1 MKFIGWFCMLF
12 IPAWGL
18 ISYDIA
24 QGAGHERTVA
34 MPVSETEAVITPW
47 LESNGF
53 AVYRANGI
61 QQEVQLEADKPGTRW
76 RVRLKA
82 HSPLATRISAQEESG
97 RGNPPLDAFWEY
109 LEGYVKMPSCTSRQA
124 LRATPDQVHRQL
136 NAVVCLFTD
145 RGGTSA
151 QLTGFAIDRQGL
163 ILSTAHDL
171 KLGQELSIQFRD
183 GRESGGQVVKLDA
196 YRDLCLIRV
205 PHPLEHVIPPRNG
218 RYTPGN
224 DDALFAVGCPRAGL
238 SEIESG
244 TLDGPPRRVDG
255 LPLWQAR
262 IHIEPGSSGSPV
274 LDERGRL
281 AAVVKGRYR
290 GTNAV
295 GFLIPFETVLHFL
308 ESD

>member
-1 MKFIGWFCMLF
+1 MKFIGWLCMLL
-12 IPAWGL
+12 IPAWALMPFG
-18 ISYDIA
+18 IA
-24 QGAGHERTVA
+24 HGSDYERTVA

-53 AVYRANGI
+53 AVYRAKSD

-97 RGNPPLDAFWEY
+97 RENPPLSAFWEY
-109 LEGYVKMPSCTSRQA
+109 LEGYVKMPSGTSRQTM
-124 LRATPDQVHRQL
+124 RATPDPVHRQL

-171 KLGQELSIQFRD
+171 KPGQELSVQFRD
-183 GRESGGQVVKLDA
+183 GRESGGRVVKLDA
-196 YRDLCLIRV
+196 YRDLCLIQV
-205 PHPLEHVIPPRNG
+205 PHALEHVIPLGNG
-218 RYTPGN
+218 RYTPGS
-224 DDALFAVGCPRAGL
+224 DDALFTVGCPRAGL
-238 SEIESG
+238 GEIESG
-244 TLDGPPRRVDG
+244 TLDGPPRRVEG
-255 LPLWQAR
+255 LPLWQVR
-262 IHIEPGSSGSPV
+262 MHIEPGSSGSPV
-274 LDERGRL
+274 FDEHGRL

-295 GFLIPFETVLHFL
+295 GFLIPFETLQHFL